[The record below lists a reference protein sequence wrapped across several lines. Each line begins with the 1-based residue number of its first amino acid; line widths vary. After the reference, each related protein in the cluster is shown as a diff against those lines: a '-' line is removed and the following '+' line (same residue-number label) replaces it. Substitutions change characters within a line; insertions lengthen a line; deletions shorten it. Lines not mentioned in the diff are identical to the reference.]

1 MQNRHTRRA
10 PSVQNIFGLFLD
22 TPTERSVVKMTDVLR
37 TRFKEET
44 DRCSYFLVVQIDRN
58 IKNIHILRRTHSTGS
73 ANIGSAIP
81 TSCRWRI
88 GSR

>member
-44 DRCSYFLVVQIDRN
+44 DRCIQVCPGVVGWGGEGINTNFQ
-58 IKNIHILRRTHSTGS
+58 
-73 ANIGSAIP
+73 
-81 TSCRWRI
+81 
-88 GSR
+88 